1 LQPETDLPNSCEIS
15 VSEHQL
21 EGKAD
26 RNINKDN
33 KETEKADKE
42 KYEGKVVDRKGD
54 GASLDSLLQKLPS
67 CVSRNLI
74 DQLTVR
80 TDTIF
85 LYVCTFE
92 TVMSYY
98 S

>member
-1 LQPETDLPNSCEIS
+1 L
-15 VSEHQL
+15 
-21 EGKAD
+21 K
-26 RNINKDN
+26 
-33 KETEKADKE
+33 EKAGKE

-54 GASLDSLLQKLPS
+54 GASLDSLLQKLPR

-74 DQLTVR
+74 DQLTVW